1 MPQTPQAFRKRLDL
15 NLISASPSLFT
26 LSAKINNKYI
36 VIKFKLLTNYQM
48 SGVQGCSPARLWGSG
63 GNSKPPRFLGTF
75 CSQVS
80 TFALQKPAYAV
91 RISFR
96 CQVPR
101 RRQINR
107 FPMKSDI
114 SRKIKTTTKLV
125 FEIFLL
131 KKIYPYK
138 PQFV

>member
-1 MPQTPQAFRKRLDL
+1 MPNVGGAG
-15 NLISASPSLFT
+15 A
-26 LSAKINNKYI
+26 
-36 VIKFKLLTNYQM
+36 
-48 SGVQGCSPARLWGSG
+48 SPARLWGSG

-75 CSQVS
+75 CNQVS

-107 FPMKSDI
+107 FPIKSDY
-114 SRKIKTTTKLV
+114 KPKAKTTPKLV
-125 FEIFLL
+125 FKIFLF
-131 KKIYPYK
+131 KKVYPYN
-138 PQFV
+138 F